1 MINTMTDV
9 EVQYIGAE
17 WCKRCHILRP
27 EVQAICAV
35 AGAIPFNYVDFDELD
50 ENSELKATVTALP
63 TFRIRRGTVWTTYTP
78 NTIAAFKD
86 ALMGAAAVDTTST
99 DF

>member
-1 MINTMTDV
+1 MTDI

-17 WCKRCHILRP
+17 WCKRCHVLRP
-27 EVQAICAV
+27 EIQAVCAV
-35 AGAIPFNYVDFDELD
+35 SGAVPFNYVDFDELD

-63 TFRIRRGTVWTTYTP
+63 TFRIRHGAIWTTYNANTLADFKAALLAATP
-78 NTIAAFKD
+78 
-86 ALMGAAAVDTTST
+86 LDTTGT